1 MRDETC
7 PTRLNRPFSREKP
20 KPQMEYMSTSNCSL
34 HKNDLISVTLAT
46 FSLLFVARSHFEWW
60 RLEIL
65 SSEQFEVGICS
76 ISGHFWLWFLTIV
89 LDTREGRIWFW
100 SSAAWP
106 LTFLFLS
113 FSFFIIRLSFGQSQ
127 SKKGGRLVFAG
138 KRQNGRRI
146 RFPVPPFPALLLIF
160 WVLRGK
166 IEPCLKANDRPGE
179 KAEMYKKCQH
189 YLTKVFTTL
198 NFFLN

>member
-1 MRDETC
+1 MRDKTC
-7 PTRLNRPFSREKP
+7 PTWSNRSYSREKP
-20 KPQMEYMSTSNCSL
+20 KAEMEYMSTSNCSL

-113 FSFFIIRLSFGQSQ
+113 FSIFLLSGCPSGKSQ
-127 SKKGGRLVFAG
+127 SKKGGRLVCAG
-138 KRQNGRRI
+138 KRQNDRRI
-146 RFPVPPFPALLLIF
+146 RLSVPNRGAFCLRMCSTKRLL
-160 WVLRGK
+160 
-166 IEPCLKANDRPGE
+166 
-179 KAEMYKKCQH
+179 
-189 YLTKVFTTL
+189 
-198 NFFLN
+198 

>member
-46 FSLLFVARSHFEWW
+46 FSLLFVARSHLEWW

-65 SSEQFEVGICS
+65 CSEQFEVGICS

-89 LDTREGRIWFW
+89 LDTREGQIWFW

-113 FSFFIIRLSFGQSQ
+113 FSFFIIRLPFGQSPI
-127 SKKGGRLVFAG
+127 KKGWPPRLYRKKT
-138 KRQNGRRI
+138 KRQTDQVSR
-146 RFPVPPFPALLLIF
+146 PPFPRIAANLLIF
-160 WVLRGK
+160 EGKGWV
-166 IEPCLKANDRPGE
+166 IS
-179 KAEMYKKCQH
+179 YKNRRKRTVAPSL
-189 YLTKVFTTL
+189 Y
-198 NFFLN
+198 

>member
-138 KRQNGRRI
+138 KRQYGRRI

-160 WVLRGK
+160 WVLRG
-166 IEPCLKANDRPGE
+166 RVG
-179 KAEMYKKCQH
+179 
-189 YLTKVFTTL
+189 
-198 NFFLN
+198 